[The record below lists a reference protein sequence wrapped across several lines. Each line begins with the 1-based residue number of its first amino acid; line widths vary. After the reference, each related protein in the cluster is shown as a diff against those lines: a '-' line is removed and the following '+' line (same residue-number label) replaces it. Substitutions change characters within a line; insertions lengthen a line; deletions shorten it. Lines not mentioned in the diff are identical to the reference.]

1 MGLDRAHWSNAN
13 AVRAI
18 FRKAFER
25 AGISNVNPHSCRDTF
40 VQLAYALNLGP
51 EGFKVWSQ
59 NLGHEHVL
67 TTFSSY
73 GSITRHR
80 HEEIM
85 IGLTQETVAVN
96 GGELPPELA
105 KLVNKLINK
114 R

>member
-51 EGFKVWSQ
+51 EQFKVWSQ
-59 NLGHEHVL
+59 KLGHEHVL

-85 IGLTQETVAVN
+85 IGLTQAMSMGHEDD
-96 GGELPPELA
+96 LPPELMRML
-105 KLVNKLINK
+105 KKLITK
-114 R
+114 G